1 MVMKMYIMLFVVLV
15 LASCSKDDPSGK
27 YIVEY
32 HIGCTDCQVVYISDT
47 EGTQTT
53 EYNQNSDWSYSFEA
67 AKGQEV
73 LLLAYNTSDRPQ
85 GVNVNISMNGEVLK
99 DRTTYCAISGVSF
112 AVDTIR

>member
-1 MVMKMYIMLFVVLV
+1 MRSYIMLFVLLV
-15 LASCSKDDPSGK
+15 LASCSKEETAGT
-27 YIVEY
+27 YMVEY
-32 HIGCTDCQVVYISDT
+32 HIGCTDCQVVYVSDK
-47 EGTQTT
+47 EETQTT

-67 AKGQEV
+67 AKGQEI